1 MLPAS
6 HRGGCVRVLRPL
18 DMLVPMLRA
27 GALLQR
33 QEEITQRGM
42 AAEGEGGCPVCSE
55 TVDLFLDIIGA
66 EAGAMALRGMATGGV
81 YLAGGI
87 MPRLLGRLDTPAL
100 RDAFLNRRS
109 RFSRIAKRFPFYV
122 LRSEAAG
129 LQGVYNYAIALA
141 QARR

>member
-66 EAGAMALRGMATGGV
+66 EAGAMALRSIATGGV

-87 MPRLLGRLDTPAL
+87 PVRLGEERLLAGRLRAAYLNERAAL
-100 RDAFLNRRS
+100 APV
-109 RFSRIAKRFPFYV
+109 IAQCPFYI
-122 LRSEAAG
+122 LREEAG
-129 LQGVYNYAIALA
+129 LKGVFNYAMALA
-141 QARR
+141 KGER